1 MALITI
7 SVEQEF
13 AKESNSFCMAPKTL
27 ESKQTSDRTY
37 AKIIL
42 HNVGVQKAL

>member
-1 MALITI
+1 MTLITI
-7 SVEQEF
+7 NVKQEF

-37 AKIIL
+37 TKIIL
-42 HNVGVQKAL
+42 HNVEV